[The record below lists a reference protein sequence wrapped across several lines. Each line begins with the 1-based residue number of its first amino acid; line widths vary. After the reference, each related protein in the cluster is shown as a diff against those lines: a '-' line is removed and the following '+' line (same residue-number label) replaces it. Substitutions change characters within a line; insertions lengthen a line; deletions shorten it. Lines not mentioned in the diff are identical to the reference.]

1 MLTTVKITPMARFC
15 SSVVCWWAT
24 ERAFHD
30 AHGSPRF
37 PIKVAD
43 IAIEYSRNVF
53 PDAPITKVGGL
64 DLTRKFEGMLMLIDS
79 STGEWGR

>member
-1 MLTTVKITPMARFC
+1 MKLPTTPEG
-15 SSVVCWWAT
+15 WAIHLSKLV
-24 ERAFHD
+24 RAFHD

-64 DLTRKFEGMLMLIDS
+64 DLTRKFEGMLMPIDS
-79 STGEWGR
+79 GTGEWGHMIVGT